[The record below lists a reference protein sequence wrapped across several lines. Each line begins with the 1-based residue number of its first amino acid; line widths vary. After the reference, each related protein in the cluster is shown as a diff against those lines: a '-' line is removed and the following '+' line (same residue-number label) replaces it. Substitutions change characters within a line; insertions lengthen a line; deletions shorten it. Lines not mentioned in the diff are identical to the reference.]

1 MAQNFLVEII
11 LSWVEQVL
19 SGWSCKASLPD
30 GSLPD
35 NIVSVFIEGNF
46 KVISCLCLWIIR
58 WSSVGKR
65 CQTNR
70 EKKGEGRGAIQFCN
84 IYLPLQRTDLFSI
97 ANVTGKTKKLFWKG
111 VKAWVSKMI
120 NYFLWA
126 NILGCSFELF
136 PNICIIIATII
147 NQGLNYVVK
156 KSGWVLIRHRRSLP
170 SIILWLPTPP
180 LGIPLKAFY
189 S

>member
-1 MAQNFLVEII
+1 MSRTSIG
-11 LSWVEQVL
+11 
-19 SGWSCKASLPD
+19 GWLPKASLPD

-35 NIVSVFIEGNF
+35 NILSVFIEGNF

-84 IYLPLQRTDLFSI
+84 IYLPLQRKRFIEHCKCDRQ
-97 ANVTGKTKKLFWKG
+97 NKKLFWQS

-126 NILGCSFELF
+126 NILGCSFELL
-136 PNICIIIATII
+136 PNICILISIIT
-147 NQGLNYVVK
+147 NQGVNYVVE
-156 KSGWVLIRHRRSLP
+156 KSGWVLRRHRGSLP
-170 SIILWLPTPP
+170 STILWIPIPP
-180 LGIPLKAFY
+180 PGNSFEGLLFLGIIIKTWI
-189 S
+189 

>member
-70 EKKGEGRGAIQFCN
+70 EKREKGEEPFSFV
-84 IYLPLQRTDLFSI
+84 IYICHYREQIYSALQMWQ
-97 ANVTGKTKKLFWKG
+97 AKQKKLFWKG